1 MYTQAPTATLAQS
14 IADRVEIE
22 ALRAEFAD
30 AVTMNDYERLA
41 SLFLE
46 DGALRMPDIPAE
58 LCGQEAIRAFGRN
71 RPAAWLVQTSHPGAL
86 RVEGDTATGRAH
98 MHELAQS
105 RDGRSGTNFAI
116 YHDRYQRTPD
126 GWRFAERVYEIR
138 YLDMTPLAGS
148 PHASWR
154 D

>member
-1 MYTQAPTATLAQS
+1 MSTQASTETLVQS

-58 LCGQEAIRAFGRN
+58 LCGQEAIRAFGRD
-71 RPAAWLVQTSHPGAL
+71 RQAAWLVQTSHPGAL
-86 RVEGDTATGRAH
+86 RVEGTPPPDARTCTSSPRHATAG
-98 MHELAQS
+98 
-105 RDGRSGTNFAI
+105 SGTNFAI
-116 YHDRYQRTPD
+116 YHDRYQRTPG

-148 PHASWR
+148 PHAS
-154 D
+154 